1 MSFDF
6 YLYRA
11 SPGLPALNDWE
22 EDHAEALG
30 TPVELR
36 AKVAELF
43 PNLTWHEAA
52 NGRMSAQGQAHGQSI
67 ELSFT
72 PSKGPSVQFVVV
84 YASPSVLRKLMEGLG
99 LNYCCTPESGEL
111 RDPFSVGDSWQAA
124 SRRVS

>member
-1 MSFDF
+1 MSFDS

-22 EDHAEALG
+22 QDHAEALG
-30 TPVELR
+30 TPVEVR

-43 PNLTWHEAA
+43 PSLTWHEAA
-52 NGRMSAQGQAHGQSI
+52 DGRMSAQGQELGQSI

-72 PSKGPSVQFVVV
+72 PSKGPSVQFVVA
-84 YASPSVLRKLMEGLG
+84 YASPPVLRKLMQELG

-111 RDPFSVGDSWQAA
+111 RDPFSVTDSWRA
-124 SRRVS
+124 SS